1 MSRTARETQPV
12 LKSSSVSKAGA
23 SSGKSTAA
31 LVPANPNPTQ
41 RNASGR
47 KSRAAVAL
55 AESPRQRGRASAST
69 IEVTSVAPAP
79 MKAAGKAASTA
90 AATAATKPA
99 ASAPAKGSPKA
110 ASKQLPVA
118 KPAATTPAPRA
129 KTTVRAERTV
139 VKATAADAAATRAAK
154 APPKPL
160 TLAERPID
168 QVWREY
174 RVSPTEEVR
183 NFLIGRHLDLVAYA
197 AERLH
202 KRLPSE
208 VEINDLK
215 SAGAFGLMDAV
226 ESFDPDRGVKFE
238 TYCTQRIR
246 GAMFDELRSM
256 DWVPRLVRSRTAKV
270 EKVRKSIEMETG
282 ARPTEDEV
290 AARLNVSGD
299 EFEKLQKDSRPISMV
314 SLTRKCFET
323 DSSKDVREIDVVE
336 DGRQENPLQA
346 VQKLDL
352 QQLITK
358 GLSRA
363 ERLIVILYYYEE
375 MTMKEIGST
384 LDLSESR
391 VSQMHSSILARLKAQ
406 MQHRELPDG
415 APRGVMAGARE

>member
-1 MSRTARETQPV
+1 MSRTARENILTKP
-12 LKSSSVSKAGA
+12 VSK
-23 SSGKSTAA
+23 SISKSAFKTSAAKSAAKGTTKTRTSAPDSARQEAAAA
-31 LVPANPNPTQ
+31 LA
-41 RNASGR
+41 AAKSG
-47 KSRAAVAL
+47 A
-55 AESPRQRGRASAST
+55 
-69 IEVTSVAPAP
+69 
-79 MKAAGKAASTA
+79 KAG
-90 AATAATKPA
+90 AATAAPAKRGRTQSALPATSA
-99 ASAPAKGSPKA
+99 ASPRSRTR
-110 ASKQLPVA
+110 ASAVVPPIEVTKRTVPA
-118 KPAATTPAPRA
+118 KPARA
-129 KTTVRAERTV
+129 I
-139 VKATAADAAATRAAK
+139 VKATASAAAATRAAK
-154 APPKPL
+154 APAKPL
-160 TLAERPID
+160 PLSQRPID

-174 RVSPTEEVR
+174 RVTPTEEVR

-346 VQKLDL
+346 VQKQDL
-352 QQLITK
+352 QALITK

-375 MTMKEIGST
+375 MTMKEIGAT

-406 MQHRELPDG
+406 MQHRETT
-415 APRGVMAGARE
+415 EE